1 MTVDIALVLVILAVS
16 VVFLVTE
23 WIPMEAVALLTLG
36 ALAVS
41 GLLSPS
47 EALSGFSNPAVV
59 TVWAV
64 FILSGALTRTGVANV
79 IGRYVLRV
87 GGRGEILLSSAI
99 MISAGIM
106 SAFMNNVAV
115 AALMLPVIMDIAH
128 RTDQAPSRLLMPL
141 AYGSLLGGLTT
152 LIGTPPNILV
162 SDALRDNGLKAF
174 KLFDYTPVGVVVMA
188 AGMAFMVLV
197 GRRLLPKR
205 DVRKVSSESGPLDLR
220 KAYDLEKRM
229 FLMRLPEDSELAGKS
244 LAQTRLRSLLGLNVV
259 AITLKD
265 RSILAPSP
273 TERLRGGDALVVE
286 GNADRI
292 KELMDWCEFTHVHEG
307 VDIQDL
313 FSPGVK
319 IVEARLA
326 PRSSLT
332 GRTLNEIGFRRRF
345 GVNVLATR
353 RGAKVRRWGLQDE
366 ALESGTIL
374 VLQGMADPLEAISG
388 DADFEHVEK
397 VSPSTLTET
406 YRLHERLLTME
417 VPDDSA
423 LAGKTLV
430 QSRLG
435 EALGM
440 GVLAIVR
447 HGETRPLPEPED
459 KLFAGD
465 RLIIL
470 GTLDSVET
478 VKGLAG
484 LKLEQIP
491 EPAHFRDL
499 ESQEVGIM
507 EAMLSPY
514 TNITGKTL
522 RQLRFRE
529 KYHLTVLAIWREGQA
544 ILSDLRD
551 LPLRFGDALLL
562 HGGRTNFS
570 LLGQDP
576 DFLVLTEAAREAP
589 RLKRM
594 KVSLL
599 IFAGVILSVV
609 LGLIPIYI
617 AAVIGSALMVVTGC
631 VSMEEAY
638 RYIEWKAV
646 FLIAGMLPLGL
657 ALDKTGAARFLAEG
671 VVSMVGPFGPLAVMA
686 GIVGLT
692 FLATCFVPTAALV
705 VLMAPIALK
714 TSADMGMSPHALMMA
729 VAMAASASFI
739 TPVSHPANVLVMGPG
754 GYRFLDYVKIGLP
767 LTLVVYLVIMIVVPL
782 FWPFVS

>member
-1 MTVDIALVLVILAVS
+1 VTADIALVLVILAVS
-16 VVFLVTE
+16 VAFLAAE

-36 ALAVS
+36 TLAVC
-41 GLLSPS
+41 GLLSPT

-79 IGRYVLRV
+79 IGRYVMQV
-87 GGRGEILLSSAI
+87 GGRGEILLSSVI
-99 MISAGIM
+99 MISAGVM

-128 RTDQAPSRLLMPL
+128 RTEQPPSRLLMPL

-162 SDALRDNGLKAF
+162 SDALRDNGLQAF
-174 KLFDYTPVGVVVMA
+174 KLFDYTPVGLAVMG
-188 AGMAFMVLV
+188 AGAAFMILV
-197 GRRLLPKR
+197 GRHLLPKR
-205 DVRKVSSESGPLDLR
+205 DVRKESSQTRPLDLR
-220 KAYDLEKRM
+220 KAYGLEKRI
-229 FLMRLPEDSELAGKS
+229 FLLRIPQDSELANKS

-259 AITLKD
+259 AITRKD

-273 TERLRGGDALVVE
+273 TELLRAGDVLVVE
-286 GNADRI
+286 GNSDRI
-292 KELMDWCEFTHVHEG
+292 KEIIDWCELTHVRPG
-307 VDIQDL
+307 PDVQDL
-313 FSPGVK
+313 FPPGVEM
-319 IVEARLA
+319 VEARLA
-326 PRSSLT
+326 PTSSLT
-332 GRTLNEIGFRRRF
+332 GRTLSETGFRDRF
-345 GVNVLATR
+345 GMNVLATK
-353 RGAKVRRWGLQDE
+353 RGTRVRRWGFQDE
-366 ALESGTIL
+366 ALEPGTIL
-374 VLQGMADPLEAISG
+374 LVQGMGDSLETLREDP
-388 DADFEHVEK
+388 DFDHVEK
-397 VSPSTLTET
+397 ISSSALTQT

-417 VPDDSA
+417 IPETGT
-423 LAGKTLV
+423 LAGKTLA

-435 EALGM
+435 DALGM
-440 GVLAIVR
+440 WVLSVVR
-447 HGETRPLPEPED
+447 QGQTRPLPEPQD
-459 KLFAGD
+459 ILLAGD
-465 RLIIL
+465 RLIMQ

-478 VKGLAG
+478 VKGLVG
-484 LKLEQIP
+484 LKLEEPP
-491 EPAHFRDL
+491 ESGSFQDL
-499 ESQEVGIM
+499 ESQEVALM
-507 EAMLSPY
+507 EAMLSPH

-529 KYHLTVLAIWREGQA
+529 KYHLTVLAVWREGRA
-544 ILSDLRD
+544 VPSDLRD
-551 LPLRFGDALLL
+551 LPLQFGDALLL
-562 HGGRTNFS
+562 HGRRRNFA

-576 DFLVLTEAAREAP
+576 DFLVLTQAAQEVP
-589 RLKRM
+589 RLQRM

-609 LGLIPIYI
+609 LGLLPIYI
-617 AAVIGSALMVVTGC
+617 AAVIGSALMVVTRC
-631 VSMEEAY
+631 VTMEEAY

-646 FLIAGMLPLGL
+646 FLIAGMLPLGV

-671 VVSMVGPFGPLAVMA
+671 VVSAVGPFGPWAVMA

-714 TSADMGMSPHALMMA
+714 TSADMAMAPHALMMA

-767 LTLVVYLVIMIVVPL
+767 LTLVVYLVIMIVIPL
-782 FWPFVS
+782 FWPLVL

>member
-1 MTVDIALVLVILAVS
+1 MTVDIALVLAILAVS

-36 ALAVS
+36 TLAVS

-64 FILSGALTRTGVANV
+64 FILSGALTRTGVATV

-99 MISAGIM
+99 MISAGVM

-128 RTDQAPSRLLMPL
+128 RTGHPPSRLLMPL

-162 SDALRDNGLKAF
+162 SDALRDNGLTAF
-174 KLFDYTPVGVVVMA
+174 TLFDYTPVGVAVMG
-188 AGMAFMVLV
+188 AGVAFMVLV
-197 GRRLLPKR
+197 GRHLLPKR
-205 DVRKVSSESGPLDLR
+205 DVRKESSQAGPLDLR

-273 TERLRGGDALVVE
+273 SERLRAGDVLVVE
-286 GNADRI
+286 GKADRI
-292 KELMDWCEFTHVHEG
+292 KELMDWRQWTRVREG

-313 FSPGVK
+313 FSPGVEM
-319 IVEARLA
+319 VEARLA

-353 RGAKVRRWGLQDE
+353 HETKVRRWGFQDE
-366 ALESGTIL
+366 VLASGTIL
-374 VLQGMADPLEAISG
+374 LLQGMADSLEAIKG
-388 DADFEHVEK
+388 DADFDHVEK
-397 VSPSTLTET
+397 VSPSIVTKT

-417 VPDDSA
+417 VPA
-423 LAGKTLV
+423 GGGLAGKTLG

-435 EALGM
+435 DALGM
-440 GVLAIVR
+440 WVLAIVR
-447 HGETRPLPEPED
+447 QGETRPLPEPED
-459 KLFAGD
+459 KLLAGD
-465 RLIIL
+465 RLIVL
-470 GTLDSVET
+470 GTLDSVDT
-478 VKGLAG
+478 VKGLVG
-484 LKLEQIP
+484 LTLEETS
-491 EPAHFRDL
+491 EPARFRDL
-499 ESQEVGIM
+499 ESQEVGLM
-507 EAMLSPY
+507 EAMLSPH

-529 KYHLTVLAIWREGQA
+529 KYDLTVLAIWREGKA

-562 HGGRTNFS
+562 HGKRTSFS

-576 DFLVLTEAAREAP
+576 DFLVLTQAAQEAP
-589 RLKRM
+589 RLNRM

-599 IFAGVILSVV
+599 IFAAVILSVV
-609 LGLIPIYI
+609 LGLLPIHI
-617 AAVIGSALMVVTGC
+617 AAVIGSALMVVAGC
-631 VSMEEAY
+631 VTMEEAY
-638 RYIEWKAV
+638 RHIEWKAV
-646 FLIAGMLPLGL
+646 FLIAGMLPLGV
-657 ALDKTGAARFLAEG
+657 ALDKTGAARLLAEG
-671 VVSMVGPFGPLAVMA
+671 VVSLVGPFGPLAVMA

-714 TSADMGMSPHALMMA
+714 TSADMAMSPHALMMA

-754 GYRFLDYVKIGLP
+754 GYRFLDYVKLGLP
-767 LTLVVYLVIMIVVPL
+767 LTLVVYLVVMIVVPL
-782 FWPFVS
+782 FWPLLS